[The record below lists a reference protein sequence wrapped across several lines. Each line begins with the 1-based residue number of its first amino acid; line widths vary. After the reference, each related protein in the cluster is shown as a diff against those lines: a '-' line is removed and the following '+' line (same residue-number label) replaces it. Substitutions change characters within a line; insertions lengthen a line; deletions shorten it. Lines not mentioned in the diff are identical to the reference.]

1 MENLPHMPSFS
12 LDGRRA
18 LVTGAGRGIGL
29 AAACALAEH
38 GAHVDLVARSQEQI
52 EAAAQGLRDRGRLA
66 QAHVLDV
73 TDIDAASA
81 FVAQHGP
88 YDVFVNNAGMNRPAP
103 LVETKPGDYDAVT
116 DLNVRAAYFLM
127 QAVARGMIAVG
138 KGGSIINMSSQ
149 MGHVGGAGRT
159 VYCATKHAVEG
170 FTKAA
175 AWELGAHDIRVNA
188 LCPTFI
194 RTPMTAGLLEDS
206 EYARNVVSKIA
217 VGRVGEPE
225 DLMGAVVFLAG
236 DASRLV
242 TGASLL
248 VDGGWTAQ

>member
-88 YDVFVNNAGMNRPAP
+88 YDVFVNNAGMNRPSAP
-103 LVETKPGDYDAVT
+103 GRDETG
-116 DLNVRAAYFLM
+116 
-127 QAVARGMIAVG
+127 
-138 KGGSIINMSSQ
+138 
-149 MGHVGGAGRT
+149 
-159 VYCATKHAVEG
+159 
-170 FTKAA
+170 
-175 AWELGAHDIRVNA
+175 
-188 LCPTFI
+188 
-194 RTPMTAGLLEDS
+194 
-206 EYARNVVSKIA
+206 
-217 VGRVGEPE
+217 
-225 DLMGAVVFLAG
+225 
-236 DASRLV
+236 
-242 TGASLL
+242 
-248 VDGGWTAQ
+248 